1 MDTDVVIGVDVGAGQ
16 DYTLLNGVVVDP
28 QRLRTL
34 ARRLEQAVQAGQ
46 VTDSKRV
53 TDKRWDIWAVQ
64 P

>member
-1 MDTDVVIGVDVGAGQ
+1 MDTDVVIGVDGGAGQ

-28 QRLRTL
+28 Q
-34 ARRLEQAVQAGQ
+34 QAVQVGQ